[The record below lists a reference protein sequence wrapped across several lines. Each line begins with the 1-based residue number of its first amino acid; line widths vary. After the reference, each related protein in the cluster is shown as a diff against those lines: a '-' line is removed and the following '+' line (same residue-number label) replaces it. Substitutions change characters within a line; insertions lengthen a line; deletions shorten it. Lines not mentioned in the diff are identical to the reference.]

1 MKTSNKK
8 NDPVVVTCYGKTETW
23 ESRANA
29 MAFYMGAMAASEGS
43 EFDRYKNIFD
53 ALVAGKK
60 TCNDGDEWMKE
71 TKKTMQR
78 VAVTWEMCGYI
89 DVEAESLKEA
99 MDMVKENPDDFS
111 LPVESDY
118 VDGSFTLSTDDI
130 GEMEAMCKIDEM

>member
-23 ESRANA
+23 ESRADA
-29 MAFYMGAMAASEGS
+29 MAFYMRAMAASEGS

-53 ALVAGKK
+53 ALVTGEK

-89 DVEAESLKEA
+89 NVEAESIEEA
-99 MDMVKENPDDFS
+99 MDMVKKNPDDFS
-111 LPVESDY
+111 LPVESYY
-118 VDGSFTLSTDDI
+118 VDGSFVLSTDDT
-130 GEMEAMCKIDEM
+130 EMMKIMCKTDEM

>member
-1 MKTSNKK
+1 
-8 NDPVVVTCYGKTETW
+8 
-23 ESRANA
+23 
-29 MAFYMGAMAASEGS
+29 
-43 EFDRYKNIFD
+43 
-53 ALVAGKK
+53 
-60 TCNDGDEWMKE
+60 MKE

-89 DVEAESLKEA
+89 NVEAESLKEA

-118 VDGSFTLSTDDI
+118 VDGSFVLSTDDI

>member
-1 MKTSNKK
+1 
-8 NDPVVVTCYGKTETW
+8 
-23 ESRANA
+23 
-29 MAFYMGAMAASEGS
+29 
-43 EFDRYKNIFD
+43 
-53 ALVAGKK
+53 
-60 TCNDGDEWMKE
+60 MKE

-118 VDGSFTLSTDDI
+118 VDGSFALSTNDI